1 MNSVHAKK
9 YLMLLI
15 LCLLVLLSPGTSL
28 AAGISK
34 TLVVNKSAVV
44 KLNNRA
50 KFIAVADPTVLY
62 VPDPPRPNQL
72 LFTGKKIGSTAVTVW
87 EENSDT
93 PIFFDVHVVGDRDG
107 VEFQLRDFA
116 PDDDIS
122 AHYALDTLILTG
134 NVASEATSKRA
145 EEIAKGHSAK
155 VMNNITVDE
164 PLQVLLQV
172 KVAQVDRTSLKKLGV
187 SALIKGSS
195 AEGFY
200 NLIGVPNGTS
210 TTSITSNG
218 TVISST
224 EASGIAGNVP
234 GLGSFNPLDSFTAGV
249 SYFPAGI
256 GAVLQALSNKGLAK
270 ILAEP
275 NLLVKSGQEGNFLA
289 GSRIP
294 YSVVVST
301 GGTATTSIVF
311 ETVGVKLR
319 FKPEVQQ
326 NGMINLKIDPAEVS
340 SIAGTLAV
348 NGYPIIDTRDV
359 RTNVELRDGE
369 SLVLAG
375 LLQEEQ
381 IKSMSKIPILGDIPI
396 LGALFRSTEK
406 DIREKDLV
414 FFITPK
420 IVKPTPAGVATPLP
434 TDMKDSREEKEFDWI
449 PKLHR

>member
-1 MNSVHAKK
+1 MNSDAKI
-9 YLMLLI
+9 YLTLLI
-15 LCLLVLLSPGTSL
+15 LCLMVLPGPGSAL

-50 KFIAVADPTVLY
+50 KFIAVGDPTVLY

-72 LFTGKKIGSTAVTVW
+72 LLTGRKIGSTAVTVW

-93 PIFFDVHVVGDRDG
+93 PIFFDVHVVGDRDS
-107 VEFQLRDFA
+107 VESQLKEFA
-116 PDDDIS
+116 PDDAIT
-122 AHYALDTLILTG
+122 AQYANDTLILSG
-134 NVASEATSKRA
+134 NAASETTSKRA

-155 VMNNITVDE
+155 VMNNITVDQ

-172 KVAQVDRTSLKKLGV
+172 KVAQVDRTSLKRLGV
-187 SALIKGSS
+187 SALVKGNS

-200 NLIGVPNGTS
+200 NLIGAPSGSSSVS
-210 TTSITSNG
+210 RSNSSG
-218 TVISST
+218 SSSST
-224 EASGIAGNVP
+224 GTGIAGNIP
-234 GLGSFNPLDSFTAGV
+234 GIGTLSPLDSFTAGV

-256 GAVLQALSNKGLAK
+256 GAVLQALSSKGLAK

-289 GSRIP
+289 GSEIP
-294 YSVVVST
+294 YSVLTSL
-301 GGTATTSIVF
+301 GAAATTSIVYK
-311 ETVGVKLR
+311 TVGVKLR
-319 FKPEVQQ
+319 FTPEVRP
-326 NGMINLKIDPAEVS
+326 NGMISLKIDPAEVS
-340 SIAGTLAV
+340 SIAGTLPV
-348 NGYPIIDTRDV
+348 NGYPIIDSRNV
-359 RTNVELRDGE
+359 STNVELRDGE

-381 IKSMSKIPILGDIPI
+381 IKSMSKIPLLGDIPI

-406 DIREKDLV
+406 DITEKDLV

-420 IVKPTPAGVATPLP
+420 IVKPTPPGVTATLP
-434 TDMKDSREEKEFDWI
+434 TDKKDPREEREFDWV